1 MERLEPIGGYWP
13 AMRQIEGG
21 RYCDL
26 KEVEAELA
34 RKDEEIDR
42 LREALEVALKTID
55 YAVGCIEGTIRDY
68 KDELPKKVYE
78 AREALAKGG

>member
-42 LREALEVALKTID
+42 LCWIIQEAYDAKDREEKMRILGDVLKEDAVAAAI
-55 YAVGCIEGTIRDY
+55 VRQ
-68 KDELPKKVYE
+68 
-78 AREALAKGG
+78 ARARGKIK